1 MVTDVLMVTEATE
14 VTVDLMV
21 TEVTAMAM
29 DIITTDI
36 VMGNLI
42 FGKSQFCIKDGDL
55 IVMFDE

>member
-1 MVTDVLMVTEATE
+1 MVTEATE

-42 FGKSQFCIKDGDL
+42 FGKNQFCIKDGDL